1 MGNNVT
7 KAIEA
12 EQIKRINQEWE
23 FFEPIHKFMTRKTT
37 NLHSYALTHRTDKE
51 STTSGQQQETAAEVL
66 IQTSSTIIAED
77 EEQQVNKTITKL
89 SNETKTINF
98 QKDCAKEN
106 IPNNTT
112 VVIQPNNINQDVDGD
127 IHLFSSDTE
136 EEFQTEAGT
145 TRTINVSTRENKK
158 EDEDEHRNCVRN
170 TDHDFYSKK
179 TTLPDNAVKV
189 VKSQEDELQEQQ
201 SNYFAD
207 ASEES
212 QASSNMVVDI
222 TQTHVPSN
230 TVTTPV
236 ITIRDMTEQIFEIK
250 SENITQSE
258 IIELKEEKQD
268 QEFLNSMPSTSN
280 TQGNAA
286 QHNTENLPTSST
298 SAIRQSERD
307 KYYRHKRHFNRRLE
321 KRFDAILQVMS
332 QIVKVEY
339 PSVDVTP
346 LVGAV
351 TTIASSMSKILSSD
365 SEDDDN

>member
-1 MGNNVT
+1 
-7 KAIEA
+7 
-12 EQIKRINQEWE
+12 
-23 FFEPIHKFMTRKTT
+23 MTRKTT
-37 NLHSYALTHRTDKE
+37 NLHSYALTHRTDNDN
-51 STTSGQQQETAAEVL
+51 TNSGQQQETAAEVL
-66 IQTSSTIIAED
+66 VQTSSTTIAED
-77 EEQQVNKTITKL
+77 EEQQVNKTSAKL
-89 SNETKTINF
+89 NNETITINF

-112 VVIQPNNINQDVDGD
+112 IVIQPNNINQDVDGD
-127 IHLFSSDTE
+127 IHLFSSDTD
-136 EEFQTEAGT
+136 EEFQKEAGV
-145 TRTINVSTRENKK
+145 TRTINASTGENKN
-158 EDEDEHRNCVRN
+158 EDENEHRSCVRN

-179 TTLPDNAVKV
+179 TTLTDKTLKA
-189 VKSQEDELQEQQ
+189 VKSQEDDLQEQQ

-212 QASSNMVVDI
+212 QASANMVVDV
-222 TQTHVPSN
+222 TQIHSPLN

-236 ITIRDMTEQIFEIK
+236 ITIRDMTEQMFEIK
-250 SENITQSE
+250 SENISQSE
-258 IIELKEEKQD
+258 SVELKEEKQD
-268 QEFLNSMPSTSN
+268 QEFLKNMPSTSN

-286 QHNTENLPTSST
+286 QLNTDNLPTSSST
-298 SAIRQSERD
+298 SAIIRQSERD

-351 TTIASSMSKILSSD
+351 TTVASSMGKILSSD
-365 SEDDDN
+365 SEDNDNQSD